1 MILETKNGH
10 KLDHTTW
17 LRIRHAEKLS
27 GVPLVVAQGSY
38 NGGGVAASGGTH
50 DGGGVAD
57 FSVRGLTAL
66 QVSAAVKAL
75 RQSGLIA
82 WFRSPNQGPW
92 AAHIHAVERASQ
104 TLSPAAAKQVLAWE
118 KGRNGLAS
126 NGRDDGPKVNVPIG
140 VPMNNVQKFR
150 ELVAFA
156 ITEYGSRVPRR
167 RRIARGMVAAISA
180 ALKTGPKS

>member
-27 GVPLVVAQGSY
+27 GVPLVVVQGSY
-38 NGGGVAASGGTH
+38 NGGVVAASGGTH
-50 DGGGVAD
+50 DGGGVVD
-57 FSVRGLTAL
+57 ISVRGLTAL
-66 QVSAAVKAL
+66 QVSAVVKAL

-82 WFRSPNQGPW
+82 WLRSPNQGPW
-92 AAHIHAVERASQ
+92 APHIHAVERASQ

-118 KGRNGLAS
+118 KGLNGLAS
-126 NGRDDGPKVNVPIG
+126 NGPDDGPRINVPNG

-150 ELVAFA
+150 ELVEFA
-156 ITEYGSRVPRR
+156 ITEYGARVAKRR
-167 RRIARGMVAAISA
+167 RVARGMVAAVAA